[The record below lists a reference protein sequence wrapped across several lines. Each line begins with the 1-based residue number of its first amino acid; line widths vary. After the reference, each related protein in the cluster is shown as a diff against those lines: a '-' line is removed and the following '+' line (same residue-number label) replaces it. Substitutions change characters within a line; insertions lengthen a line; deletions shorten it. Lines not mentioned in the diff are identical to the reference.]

1 MGHGHPE
8 TWPSSKTDMFNTA
21 KYNSCLISTAADQI
35 YIASAL
41 HGFRVVR
48 ISVFHWYFISL
59 YEFILCSFVIVCYL
73 GLPELLIILWTFLC
87 VNLQNSFSRI
97 CSLNRHASTKPENWK
112 LFFQNGYANH
122 TLTTRV
128 QKFQWACIF
137 TNSLCP
143 QSLGNLTD
151 IWCPSLTA
159 HEIE

>member
-1 MGHGHPE
+1 MCQKRRKSYSRGGKCLYAELGKCGTWPSRE

-41 HGFRVVR
+41 HGFQVVR

-87 VNLQNSFSRI
+87 VNMQNSFSRI
-97 CSLNRHASTKPENWK
+97 CLLNRHAST
-112 LFFQNGYANH
+112 
-122 TLTTRV
+122 
-128 QKFQWACIF
+128 
-137 TNSLCP
+137 
-143 QSLGNLTD
+143 
-151 IWCPSLTA
+151 
-159 HEIE
+159 